1 MSYGNFN
8 NTDFITKL
16 QSIDR
21 QALEDFLKTYTPKA
35 KKKLPSEIKQY
46 KTAWYFT
53 NEQHIDK
60 QVFECVRNFYSNTKA
75 FKNKELWG
83 KYATFQYLSGARRS
97 EPFLMNPTI
106 RKEERNGST
115 YYEIKRINEKHNERR
130 SGKRVTLTQTFYAFN
145 THEKALFNFLMG
157 NNTLVTLDFT
167 PLLSENKRNVISS
180 TDFKNAGPTVIR
192 NMMANISERFVNLF
206 KADITDGEGVRE
218 EHGGL
223 PPHLLRHARA
233 YDLWINEGM
242 KPDKVQRLLGWD
254 RLATLEYYVDLRN
267 AMKEREL
274 IEEYER
280 LQQERKVTPNFFRSN
295 V

>member
-1 MSYGNFN
+1 MYGN
-8 NTDFITKL
+8 NTANFVEKL

-21 QALEDFLKTYTPKA
+21 EALEEFLKTYTPKA

-53 NEQHIDK
+53 DEQHIDK
-60 QVFECVRNFYSNTKA
+60 QVFDCIHNFYSGTKA
-75 FKNKELWG
+75 FRNKQLWG
-83 KYATFQYLSGARRS
+83 KYAAFQYLSGARRS

-106 RKEERNGST
+106 RKEERNGSV
-115 YYEIKRINEKHNERR
+115 YYEIKRINEKHNEKR
-130 SGKRVTLTQTFYAFN
+130 SGKRVILTQTFYAFN

-157 NNTLVTLDFT
+157 DSSLVTLEFT
-167 PLLSENKRNVISS
+167 PLLSESKRNILSA
-180 TDFKNAGPTVIR
+180 TDLRNAEPKLIR
-192 NMMANISERFVNLF
+192 KVMANISDRFVNMF

-242 KPDKVQRLLGWD
+242 KPDKVQRLLGWE

-274 IEEYER
+274 IAEYER
-280 LQQERKVTPNFFRSN
+280 LQQEKKSMAMPNIFRAS